1 MSKRYRGIEA
11 LRELANDVS
20 PRTCIKD
27 VLNKER
33 DYDKYPSYTLK
44 ASLERIAYEIDPTA
58 VDCDGDRVY
67 FGDRVKVDGTE
78 GIALF
83 VYLDGDTLLNYVI
96 YQDGHSDAVFAK
108 RLSVV
113 AHV

>member
-1 MSKRYRGIEA
+1 MSKRLRGLEA
-11 LRELANDVS
+11 LRELAKDVS
-20 PRTCIKD
+20 ASTNIKD
-27 VLNKER
+27 VLKQER
-33 DYDKYPSYTLK
+33 NYDKYPTYSLK

-83 VYLDGDTLLNYVI
+83 VYLDGDTLLNYVV